1 MTGVGVAPCIGLAY
15 SVTDVPQYATYND
28 ITAMPIQIIHNRRLY
43 QQIADQLRAMIDR
56 GEYGP
61 GDNLP
66 PERELAKQF
75 GVSRTSVREALIALE
90 VIGIVSVRVGNGVMV
105 LPRSEKPVAETEA
118 GVQRSTLQEA
128 AHRSVWAIDPE
139 LDVNISREL
148 DDEIPPFLLL
158 QARRLVEPEAAALAA
173 VNASDEQLANIRDA
187 YARNVDD
194 NLHGSRTHPGDRLF
208 HIRIAEASGNPAYLL
223 LISHLLGRKYGMM
236 FQSLQTLY
244 TSKDMPNRSETEHHV
259 ILNALQARNAVAA
272 RRAMRAHIDSVIRIF
287 SRSVPNDSVK
297 YQPDQVPSS
306 PRTQALTNGNL
317 DEH

>member
-1 MTGVGVAPCIGLAY
+1 
-15 SVTDVPQYATYND
+15 
-28 ITAMPIQIIHNRRLY
+28 MPIQIIQSRRLY
-43 QQIADQLRAMIDR
+43 QQIADQLRAMIER

-90 VIGIVSVRVGNGVMV
+90 VIGMVSVRVGNGVTV
-105 LPRSEKPVAETEA
+105 LARGAQPADAQA
-118 GVQRSTLQEA
+118 GAAGSTMRQA
-128 AHRSVWAIDPE
+128 AHRSVWAADPE
-139 LDVNISREL
+139 LDIEISREL

-173 VNASDEQLANIRDA
+173 VNASDEQLASIRDA

-194 NLHGSRTHPGDRLF
+194 NRHGSHTHPGDRLF

-236 FQSLQTLY
+236 FQSLQALY
-244 TSKDMPNRSETEHHV
+244 TSKDMPDRSETEHRA
-259 ILNALQARNAVAA
+259 ILDALQARNAVAA
-272 RRAMRAHIDSVIRIF
+272 RRAMRGHIDSVIHIF
-287 SRSVPNDSVK
+287 SRSVPNGKVGRRPEPASAGAA
-297 YQPDQVPSS
+297 
-306 PRTQALTNGNL
+306 RAR
-317 DEH
+317 